1 MRRLFGKNKN
11 EKEQGETATKKRLL
25 EEKKILLAHA

>member
-25 EEKKILLAHA
+25 EEKKSY